1 MKRTILLGTVFA
13 ILFAL
18 CGLPLMA
25 QGPGGGMG
33 PGQTAGPP
41 PDIEQRGLNNGID
54 MRVHRPKAQEKT
66 AAQLLAENTKL
77 SEKVQTLLPAG
88 EKVQDAAAGFKD
100 LGEFVAA
107 VHIAHNMNIPF
118 DQLKGKIKEGDSLDK
133 ALRKLNQNLS
143 HKEIKSEVKKGKKQA
158 KEDIHASH
166 A

>member
-13 ILFAL
+13 ILFFL

-25 QGPGGGMG
+25 QGGMG
-33 PGQTAGPP
+33 AGQAGGPP
-41 PDIEQRGLNNGID
+41 PDLEQRGINNRID
-54 MRVHRPKAQEKT
+54 IRGDRNMAHHKT
-66 AAQLLAENTKL
+66 AAQLLAENANL

-88 EKVQDAAAGFKD
+88 EKVQDAATGFND
-100 LGEFVAA
+100 LEEFVAA

-118 DQLKGKIKEGDSLDK
+118 NQLKGKIKEGDSLDK
-133 ALRKLNQNLS
+133 ALRKLNQSLS
-143 HKEIKSEVKKGKKQA
+143 RKEIKSEVKKGKKQA

>member
-13 ILFAL
+13 ILFSL

-25 QGPGGGMG
+25 QGGMG
-33 PGQTAGPP
+33 GGQTAGPP
-41 PDIEQRGLNNGID
+41 PDVEQRGLNNRID
-54 MRVHRPKAQEKT
+54 ITADRNMDHHKT
-66 AAQLLAENTKL
+66 AAQLLAENSKL

-88 EKVQDAAAGFKD
+88 EKVQDAADGFKD

-118 DQLKGKIKEGDSLDK
+118 DQMKGKIKEGDSLDK

-143 HKEIKSEVKKGKKQA
+143 HKEIKSQVKKGKKQA
-158 KEDIHASH
+158 KQDIRASR